1 MRELCESYVLPPLLL
16 AATKAILREERS
28 EEVEHGSTVAPRV
41 VRRSIFTGQRFV
53 RTVRVLL
60 VIVRLFLLLLLRLPF
75 FPLFL
80 PSKRSTIIFRS
91 RGIIRFLKNNS
102 SSDHWNEIFFIII
115 FLLETYEISV
125 KVNYIEEEVS
135 YHETFNWNS
144 FFSLIFWR
152 EYKNLRGMFEMEGG
166 KYWKARLTWRWIN
179 LSVSRAKIISK
190 AWTCFKDPRKRY
202 DRW

>member
-1 MRELCESYVLPPLLL
+1 MKLIVLYTYRYIYILYTPIYIYMQRTLELLGTNRDQTSCRCTRVCTCRTRARACVYARHPAVPSTYRPLEVYVRSRALQVAHDGCTGETNESLCESCVNLTCSLPPLLF

-75 FPLFL
+75 FSSL
-80 PSKRSTIIFRS
+80 PSFETFDDYFSS

-102 SSDHWNEIFFIII
+102 SSDH
-115 FLLETYEISV
+115 
-125 KVNYIEEEVS
+125 
-135 YHETFNWNS
+135 
-144 FFSLIFWR
+144 
-152 EYKNLRGMFEMEGG
+152 
-166 KYWKARLTWRWIN
+166 
-179 LSVSRAKIISK
+179 
-190 AWTCFKDPRKRY
+190 
-202 DRW
+202 

>member
-1 MRELCESYVLPPLLL
+1 MNLTCSPLPPLL

-75 FPLFL
+75 FSSL
-80 PSKRSTIIFRS
+80 PSFETFDDYFSS

-102 SSDHWNEIFFIII
+102 SSDH
-115 FLLETYEISV
+115 
-125 KVNYIEEEVS
+125 
-135 YHETFNWNS
+135 
-144 FFSLIFWR
+144 
-152 EYKNLRGMFEMEGG
+152 
-166 KYWKARLTWRWIN
+166 
-179 LSVSRAKIISK
+179 
-190 AWTCFKDPRKRY
+190 
-202 DRW
+202 